1 MGPSD
6 QIFARPVKKGLC
18 EQTSIMLRLL
28 YLSALLVCVTAS
40 VPSASPST
48 QPTSEFEGLEAELAA
63 KTSQV
68 VSLQAVLADTENNC
82 QGQIQILQALLVE
95 KEAKLA
101 ECQTKIANSIIFMDT
116 LEADSAACSTAAA
129 ASASHVDE
137 LEADLDA
144 AASEVESLEAA
155 RGNLTCGEVKSSY
168 KASGCCRSAG
178 GQPENRF
185 TFVDRNVDN

>member
-68 VSLQAVLADTENNC
+68 VSLQAVLADTENNY

-101 ECQTKIANSIIFMDT
+101 ECQTKIANSIVFMDK
-116 LEADSAACSTAAA
+116 LEADI
-129 ASASHVDE
+129 
-137 LEADLDA
+137 DA

-168 KASGCCRSAG
+168 KASGCCRSVG